1 MAEYKVIVTTSG
13 LGSRLG
19 ELTNYTNKC
28 LVRVADK
35 PAISYIVE
43 AYPEDVNIVVTL
55 GHFGSHVKQF
65 LTIAYPDRNFTFVEV
80 DKYSG
85 PGSSLAY
92 SLLQCKDVI
101 DSPFIFHASD
111 TILAEYSPEYP
122 NTNYV
127 IGSRRSD
134 NSQYRTLHVDGEQ
147 LLTINEKGEMYH
159 NTTYIGVAGIQNY
172 SEFFEQLQLV
182 NTNTEA
188 SDVHAINS
196 MLNTVK
202 FSAKTINEYNWF
214 DVGNTAD
221 LIKTRNAFSSSVDV
235 LDKVDESIFFFE
247 HFVIKFFSQASVS
260 RDRVLRAELLGDLT
274 PEITHSTENFYRYN
288 KAQGEVF
295 SKSVNA
301 NTFKNLLTWTKD
313 NLWKELPSKD
323 FKQTCNT
330 FYVDKTRKRIDQY
343 LSTNTESDYVNSCYV
358 GTAHELFNKV
368 DLDWL
373 CEGSPVQF
381 HGDFILDNII
391 ETAEGFKLIDW
402 RQDFGGGLEVGD
414 IYYDLAKLNHN
425 LTVNHDIVNR
435 GLFGSSKDNSYI
447 LVNSKLKE
455 CEELLHQFII
465 ENGLDLV
472 KVKVLT
478 AIIWI
483 NMAPLHEYPFNNF
496 LFNYGKYTLR
506 NQLNKQQ

>member
-1 MAEYKVIVTTSG
+1 
-13 LGSRLG
+13 
-19 ELTNYTNKC
+19 
-28 LVRVADK
+28 
-35 PAISYIVE
+35 
-43 AYPEDVNIVVTL
+43 
-55 GHFGSHVKQF
+55 
-65 LTIAYPDRNFTFVEV
+65 
-80 DKYSG
+80 
-85 PGSSLAY
+85 
-92 SLLQCKDVI
+92 
-101 DSPFIFHASD
+101 
-111 TILAEYSPEYP
+111 
-122 NTNYV
+122 
-127 IGSRRSD
+127 
-134 NSQYRTLHVDGEQ
+134 
-147 LLTINEKGEMYH
+147 
-159 NTTYIGVAGIQNY
+159 
-172 SEFFEQLQLV
+172 
-182 NTNTEA
+182 
-188 SDVHAINS
+188 
-196 MLNTVK
+196 
-202 FSAKTINEYNWF
+202 
-214 DVGNTAD
+214 
-221 LIKTRNAFSSSVDV
+221 

-247 HFVIKFFSQASVS
+247 DFVIKFFSQASVS

-274 PEITHSTENFYRYN
+274 PEVTHSTENFYRYN

-358 GTAHELFNKV
+358 GTAHELLNKV